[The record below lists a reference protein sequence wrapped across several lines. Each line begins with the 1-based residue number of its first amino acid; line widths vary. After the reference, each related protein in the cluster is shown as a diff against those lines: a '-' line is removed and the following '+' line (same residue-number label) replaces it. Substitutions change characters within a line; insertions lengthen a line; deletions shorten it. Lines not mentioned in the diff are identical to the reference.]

1 MFSQAREVEKEVII
15 EKVSKPKQWTPT
27 THGAMRPRFHTT
39 AANKTTLRS
48 RYITLIIEKGR
59 KVDYR
64 ILTTRSYQVDLVFV
78 QVITSCCYTSHART
92 SQPSRLNLGLCQYRT
107 WTLVIPKVEFQRQY
121 YRRNVST
128 HNLDDDSKSQQLSE
142 RGKRK
147 DRGCWGHGISVHR
160 RNPGVNRNK
169 LFISCKWSLFG
180 WRPSWTK
187 SERLWINKP
196 AIPTVEQERS

>member
-1 MFSQAREVEKEVII
+1 
-15 EKVSKPKQWTPT
+15 
-27 THGAMRPRFHTT
+27 MRPCVHTT

-48 RYITLIIEKGR
+48 RYITPIIEKGR
-59 KVDYR
+59 KADYW
-64 ILTTRSYQVDLVFV
+64 ILTARPYEVNLVFV

-92 SQPSRLNLGLCQYRT
+92 SQPSWLNLGLCQNRT

-128 HNLDDDSKSQQLSE
+128 HPDHDSKSQQLSE

-160 RNPGVNRNK
+160 RNPAVNRNK
-169 LFISCKWSLFG
+169 LVISCKWSLSG
-180 WRPSWTK
+180 WRLSWKK

-196 AIPTVEQERS
+196 AIPTVEQERSYNGGKSRLLGD